1 MKPLPGVGADHP
13 NAISNRIATVRIYSR
28 VLVRGRCVRV
38 HVFVFEGR
46 EVRGVDGR
54 MSIRA
59 ATRFQ
64 STAVAYSP
72 WNESSLAVGSAQHFG
87 IVGNR
92 THAINACVREPV
104 LRGPVCCVRPHIR
117 SRC

>member
-1 MKPLPGVGADHP
+1 M
-13 NAISNRIATVRIYSR
+13 
-28 VLVRGRCVRV
+28 LVRGRWVPAAFMFLFSR
-38 HVFVFEGR
+38 ELEELGR
-46 EVRGVDGR
+46 GERRDDR

-92 THAINACVREPV
+92 THAINACVRETV
-104 LRGPVCCVRPHIR
+104 LRCPVCYVR
-117 SRC
+117 